1 MFQALDMQK
10 DQSANDKS
18 GTKIALQEIDE
29 TNTIS
34 STEVFIFLG
43 ISV

>member
-1 MFQALDMQK
+1 MQTG
-10 DQSANDKS
+10 QSANDKS
-18 GTKIALQEIDE
+18 GTEIALQEIDE
-29 TNTIS
+29 TNVIS